1 MLRNYAS
8 LLASEKLSNPTAW
21 LKFGLFSV
29 GLGQSF
35 AFVLVP
41 PLARDLGLSVI
52 ETSTIF
58 SISAIAWA
66 ITSASWGRASD
77 QYGRR
82 NIAVIGLIGYSISI
96 IALITPLFLVEKNV
110 LDLAYLLPLLILG
123 RLINGLIG
131 SATRPAAFAYMA
143 DITDRSKRTKKFAR
157 LESSFLVG
165 TIMGPLIG
173 GFLFLYSQTLPFYV
187 FSLCGGISA
196 IGIFVSFPKDIAQR
210 KTERSASKLSYK
222 DSSIWPF
229 LLIAAMFSLCQ
240 ASLLQSIGFFVTD
253 VFSDEKDLPLVISL
267 TFVVLSISTVVSQY
281 VFTDLKPITNNK
293 LLIYGTFL
301 VTISYLLAASSSSIA
316 MFYLSMMI
324 NGFGAGMFRPANAS
338 ALSIAQTP
346 DDQGTAAGYLG
357 SVMPIGHVL
366 TPLIA
371 MPIYQLGPEY
381 LYFFSSFLCFT
392 SLLFIIGHPI
402 LRHNEQTS
410 FTSS

>member
-1 MLRNYAS
+1 M
-8 LLASEKLSNPTAW
+8 SNPSAW

-66 ITSASWGRASD
+66 FTSASWGRASD
-77 QYGRR
+77 LYGRR

-131 SATRPAAFAYMA
+131 SATRPAAFAYIA

-165 TIMGPLIG
+165 TIMGPMIG

-187 FSLCGGISA
+187 FSFCGGVSA
-196 IGIFVSFPKDIAQR
+196 IGIYLSFPTNITQK
-210 KTERSASKLSYK
+210 KTDRNNSKLSYK

-240 ASLLQSIGFFVTD
+240 ASLLQSIGFFITD
-253 VFSDEKDLPLVISL
+253 VYSDEKDLPLVISL

-281 VFTDLKPITNNK
+281 VFTDLKPVTNNK

-301 VTISYLLAASSSSIA
+301 VTISYLIAALSSSIA

-371 MPIYQLGPEY
+371 MPIYQLGPQY
-381 LYFFSSFLCFT
+381 LYFFSAFLCFA